1 MKRNLVLTFLIIVTS
16 YLIFQDTKLSNDENL
31 EKNENI
37 NNLESID
44 PICDGIKF
52 DEFYELKP
60 NDIKYINI
68 DIPQSANWYRN
79 FFNAYLYSTQKG
91 NFINENFKTKFN
103 SNIQV
108 FFEKEVHCE
117 FVGEVRINGDLKDH
131 IDISN
136 LTSSLDVK
144 LETGNIFGITRF
156 KLLIPETRRS
166 DNEIFS
172 ANLLKHLNFLSPR
185 TFYVESSIN
194 RNKTHKFIFQEKIS
208 KEMLEHNGFREGP
221 IIESNEKYI
230 WNTTEDPYFRDDKK
244 LTGDPLIFARIINE
258 EWANRSFENKIIA
271 IEAVERF
278 NKSLFATLNDKQL
291 NNEILSKDTTYI
303 YMFEA
308 ASRALIANHGVAT
321 NHNRQFFYD
330 RLTNTFIPVYYDG
343 NPEFFE
349 NTPRQNFE
357 YANSKKLAEAAIKV
371 KDIKINNE
379 ELLTELKYSGLD
391 YDMNQLENYLRTF
404 KSNLDLVS
412 QYQNLEEY
420 QHPNFESQINKKT
433 KVDLYFLFDDI
444 ENGNQEICSQR
455 LTNCKSIGISEEI
468 NIFESNLFFNDLP
481 MYVFG
486 KSKDNFFNDSY
497 SFDNL
502 DYNNITV
509 GPFIFKLLGSPS
521 YDIDFDN
528 QEIKFVINELNQKI
542 VITSDEAIK
551 GWSFIL
557 EDTISTLLQSRSDK
571 NLLTGCLTFLNT
583 KVQDINVK
591 VTGSHCEDGLNLI
604 NVNGNFLN
612 IEINK
617 VSSDALDLDFSNVLV
632 ENIIIREAG
641 NDCVDVSGGNY
652 EFLNLNLNYCSDKSV
667 SIGEHS
673 FIKIHTLN
681 SSNSKKGVVVKDSSL
696 ANILDFNGLNLETC
710 VEVYRKKQEFG
721 PSSLTI
727 SDYKCDGGSPNFI
740 QKGSLFYDN

>member
-1 MKRNLVLTFLIIVTS
+1 MKRNLVLTFLIIITS
-16 YLIFQDTKLSNDENL
+16 YLIFQNTYLSNNENL
-31 EKNENI
+31 EKNI

-44 PICDGIKF
+44 PICDGIGF
-52 DEFYELKP
+52 DEFHELKP
-60 NDIKYINI
+60 NDIKFINI

-108 FFEKEVHCE
+108 FFENGVNCE

-136 LTSSLDVK
+136 LISSLDVK
-144 LETGNIFGITRF
+144 LDTGSIFGITRF

-166 DNEIFS
+166 DNEVFS
-172 ANLLKHLNFLSPR
+172 SNLLKHLNFLSPR

-194 RNKTHKFIFQEKIS
+194 GNKTHKFIFQEKIS

-230 WNTTEDPYFRDDKK
+230 WNTSEDPFFRDDKK
-244 LTGDPLIFARIINE
+244 LTGDPLMFARIINE

-278 NKSLFATLNDKQL
+278 NKSLFATLNDNQV
-291 NNEILSKDTTYI
+291 NNEILSEDTTYI

-308 ASRALIANHGVAT
+308 ANRALIANHGVAT

-343 NPEFFE
+343 NPEFF
-349 NTPRQNFE
+349 NNPPRQPFE
-357 YANSKKLAEAAIKV
+357 YANSKKLGEAAIKV
-371 KDIKINNE
+371 KNIEINNE
-379 ELLTELKYSGLD
+379 ELLTELKNSGLD
-391 YDMNQLENYLRTF
+391 YDINQLKSYLTTF
-404 KSNLDLVS
+404 KKNLDLVA
-412 QYQNLEEY
+412 QYQNLEGY

-433 KVDLYFLFDDI
+433 KVDLYFLFDNI
-444 ENGNQEICSQR
+444 ENGYQEVCSQR
-455 LTNCKSIGISEEI
+455 LINCKSVNISDEI
-468 NIFESNLFFNDLP
+468 NIFESNLFFNNLP

-486 KSKDNFFNDSY
+486 KSKDNFFNDAN

-502 DYNNITV
+502 DYNNINV
-509 GPFIFKLLGSPS
+509 GSFLIKLLGSPS

-528 QEIKFVINELNQKI
+528 QEIKFEINELNQKI
-542 VITSDEAIK
+542 VVTSDEIIR
-551 GWSFIL
+551 GWSFIV
-557 EDTISTLLQSRSDK
+557 EDTISDLLQSRSDK

-583 KVQDINVK
+583 KVQDLNVK

-612 IEINK
+612 LEINK
-617 VSSDALDLDFSNVLV
+617 ASSDALDLDFSEVLV
-632 ENIIIREAG
+632 ENIIISEAG

-652 EFLNLNLNYCSDKSV
+652 EFLNLNLNFCSDKSV

-673 FIKIHTLN
+673 VIKIYTLN
-681 SSNSKKGVVVKDSSL
+681 SSNSKKGLVVKDSSL
-696 ANILDFNGLNLETC
+696 ANILEFNGLNLETC

-721 PSSLTI
+721 PSSLTV
-727 SDYKCDGGSPNFI
+727 SDYKCDGSSRNFV
-740 QKGSLFYDN
+740 QKGSLFNDN